1 MLRHSQVVAAFGRRL
16 FDEEEL
22 KETSSEDEEKDEY
35 EKVNHLYFKQCSN
48 C

>member
-22 KETSSEDEEKDEY
+22 KETSSEDEEKEEY
-35 EKVNHLYFKQCSN
+35 EKVNHICFLAL
-48 C
+48 